1 MSLFNGLS
9 GVVAKPKY
17 TSPHSRLGNST
28 FCLISF
34 DDVGLL
40 AEALAVC
47 VACDTKLCLHCVHSL
62 SESIHSPALTESSRT
77 LTYPVCGP
85 SRS

>member
-34 DDVGLL
+34 DDVSLL
-40 AEALAVC
+40 AETLAVC
-47 VACDTKLCLHCVHSL
+47 VACDTKLCIHSL
-62 SESIHSPALTESSRT
+62 SESIHSAALTESSRT

>member
-17 TSPHSRLGNST
+17 TSLHSRLGNRT

-40 AEALAVC
+40 AEALAKCVC
-47 VACDTKLCLHCVHSL
+47 VACDTKLCIHSP
-62 SESIHSPALTESSRT
+62 SESIHSAALTESSRT